1 MVYKYIGTLFLE
13 ELVNTGNNCKDLHWH
28 FSLIMLAF
36 STSAFF
42 FWSYS
47 MAKPS
52 LLHKVEKIIF
62 DKEEF
67 LFNIYQY
74 IFPEIT
80 VSSNK

>member
-1 MVYKYIGTLFLE
+1 
-13 ELVNTGNNCKDLHWH
+13 
-28 FSLIMLAF
+28 
-36 STSAFF
+36 
-42 FWSYS
+42 

-52 LLHKVEKIIF
+52 LLHKVEKMFI

-80 VSSNK
+80 VSSSK

>member
-1 MVYKYIGTLFLE
+1 
-13 ELVNTGNNCKDLHWH
+13 
-28 FSLIMLAF
+28 
-36 STSAFF
+36 
-42 FWSYS
+42 